1 VIDQPASGDIFC
13 STFTNPMA
21 TPTRRTKK
29 TIRGFAST
37 KSPRGIIRQAASDV
51 ARGQV
56 DTEERGK
63 AREVLRRG
71 RKKR

>member
-1 VIDQPASGDIFC
+1 
-13 STFTNPMA
+13 MA

-37 KSPRGIIRQAASDV
+37 KSSRGIIRQAASDV
-51 ARGQV
+51 ERGLV

-63 AREVLRRG
+63 ARQVLRRG

>member
-1 VIDQPASGDIFC
+1 
-13 STFTNPMA
+13 MA

-29 TIRGFAST
+29 TIRGFAATRS
-37 KSPRGIIRQAASDV
+37 SRGIIRQAAADIEH
-51 ARGQV
+51 GLV

-63 AREVLRRG
+63 AREIQRRG